1 MSTAPAG
8 SRTADRAGSPA
19 PDPVTQLHSV
29 RRLVEDR
36 YADETDE
43 QPLIRAA
50 LHLIDC
56 ATDVVAGLPAPDLD
70 VCRDA
75 LGSARAAVVSAT
87 FAVGRVRDLAVPGT
101 ERA

>member
-1 MSTAPAG
+1 MNPIASTVPTG
-8 SRTADRAGSPA
+8 SSVS
-19 PDPVTQLHSV
+19 DPVTQLHSA
-29 RRLVEDR
+29 RRLVQER
-36 YADETDE
+36 YTDE

-56 ATDVVAGLPAPDLD
+56 ATDIVAGLPEPDLD

-87 FAVGRVRDLAVPGT
+87 YAVGRVRDLAATGT
-101 ERA
+101 EHA

>member
-1 MSTAPAG
+1 MNPIASTVPVGG
-8 SRTADRAGSPA
+8 SA
-19 PDPVTQLHSV
+19 PDPLTQLNSA
-29 RRLVEDR
+29 RRLVEER
-36 YADETDE
+36 YTDE

-56 ATDVVAGLPAPDLD
+56 ATDIVAGLPEPDLET
-70 VCRDA
+70 CRDA

-87 FAVGRVRDLAVPGT
+87 FAVGQVRDLTVSGT

>member
-1 MSTAPAG
+1 MNPIASTVP
-8 SRTADRAGSPA
+8 TGSPA

-29 RRLVEDR
+29 RQLVEER
-36 YADETDE
+36 YTEE

-56 ATDVVAGLPAPDLD
+56 ATDIVAGLPEPDLD
-70 VCRDA
+70 ACRDA

-87 FAVGRVRDLAVPGT
+87 FAVGRVRDLAVSGT

>member
-1 MSTAPAG
+1 MNPIAASAAP
-8 SRTADRAGSPA
+8 AGSPA
-19 PDPVTQLHSV
+19 PDPVTQLNSA
-29 RRLVEDR
+29 RLLVEER
-36 YADETDE
+36 YTDE

-56 ATDVVAGLPAPDLD
+56 ATDIVAGLPEPDLD

-87 FAVGRVRDLAVPGT
+87 YAVGRVRDLAVPGT